1 VCFSI
6 VVRIRLLLKVHVAAL
21 TRKLKSQRG
30 SVSPCRSQSPNHL
43 RPPSSHHLSH
53 SPSSATIALSPEFE
67 PCGIATPNP
76 WVETALDPNAV
87 PSRKKASQMG
97 SPGMVSAQPGH
108 HSDSLTGLIYSGW
121 NPDLPEPSVLDH

>member
-6 VVRIRLLLKVHVAAL
+6 IVRLRLFLPFHVAAL

-43 RPPSSHHLSH
+43 RPPSTHHINH
-53 SPSSATIALSPEFE
+53 SPSSGTVTLSPEFE
-67 PCGIATPNP
+67 PCGIATPSP
-76 WVETALDPNAV
+76 WVENALDPNAV
-87 PSRKKASQMG
+87 PSSKTTSQLG

-108 HSDSLTGLIYSGW
+108 QSDPLSGLIYSGW